1 VSKEMADKQEKVVAS
16 QPATTAKD
24 NLRSDNKPTAGER
37 RVDYALEDDEVREAL
52 KDLHSHD
59 KSN

>member
-1 VSKEMADKQEKVVAS
+1 MADEQEKVVAS

>member
-1 VSKEMADKQEKVVAS
+1 MADKQEKVVAS